1 MGGKM
6 QNEFYNDMDLLN
18 GYMSYTNSLDLFNP
32 YEGFLKGN
40 GFRDLYVPYKN
51 YKVAKIN
58 FNNEKEELLFNISEY
73 SFMMHELNLYLDVN
87 PNNKEALNKFNEYRI
102 KTDELI
108 IKYERKYGPLMV
120 NSDTNKS
127 FNWINKWPWVN

>member
-108 IKYERKYGPLMV
+108 MKYERKYGPLMV